1 MSNIHTSQDGAVFK
15 LRFNRPEKKNAILG
29 AMYAD
34 AAAAF
39 NTANNDPQ
47 VRVLVITGAGD
58 SFCAGNDLKDF
69 LDNPPTDK
77 DAPVFRFMNAVQA
90 FQKPVIAAVNGV
102 AIGIGTTVLLHCD
115 FAYAAPSAKFQLP
128 FVNLALMPEFGSS
141 LLLPRFVGTRKAA
154 ELLLLAEVFDAAT
167 ARDIGLL
174 NAVVEA
180 DQLQEFVAAKARI
193 LASKP
198 PASMRATKA
207 LLRSDRQNIADQV
220 AMENEIFGE
229 RLKSA
234 ELKEAVTAFLEKR
247 PADFSKF

>member
-1 MSNIHTSQDGAVFK
+1 MSHIETSRDGAVFTV
-15 LRFNRPEKKNAILG
+15 RFNRPEKKNALLG

-34 AAAAF
+34 AADAFKTAA
-39 NTANNDPQ
+39 DDSE

-69 LDNPPTDK
+69 LENPPSSK
-77 DAPVFRFMNAVQA
+77 DAPVFLFMHTLQD
-90 FQKPVIAAVNGV
+90 FPKPVVAAVNGV

-115 FAYAAPSAKFQLP
+115 LAYAAPTAKFQLP

-141 LLLPRFVGTRKAA
+141 LLLPRFIGTRKAT

-174 NAVVEA
+174 NDVVAA
-180 DQLQEFVAAKARI
+180 DELQAFVAAKART

-207 LLRSDRQNIADQV
+207 LLKADSENVVDHIAL
-220 AMENEIFGE
+220 ENQIFAE
-229 RLKSA
+229 RLKSP
-234 ELKEAVTAFLEKR
+234 ELKEAVTAFFEKR